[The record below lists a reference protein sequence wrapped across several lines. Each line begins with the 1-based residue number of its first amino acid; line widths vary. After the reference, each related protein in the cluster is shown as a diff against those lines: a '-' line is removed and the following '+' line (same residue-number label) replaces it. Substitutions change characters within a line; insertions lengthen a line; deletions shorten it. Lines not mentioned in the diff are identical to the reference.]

1 MFLAL
6 RERSHLRAAPTK
18 KEKMMKILRQM
29 TFHAEPSEIVVGDK
43 IKIKLTDGRKYTAT
57 AIDKNNKRIL
67 FIFDEC
73 IAKRPMNE
81 EGGTEGGYLESDL
94 REYLAEEFYN
104 LLPAKLQARLIP
116 DENGDELYL
125 LSLKEVCGCD
135 ENFDDCAGQL
145 EFFKIR
151 KNRVADYKNDY
162 AHWWLRDVVS
172 SANFAIV
179 NYSGH
184 ASSYSASHA
193 FGVRPAFAIKA

>member
-1 MFLAL
+1 
-6 RERSHLRAAPTK
+6 
-18 KEKMMKILRQM
+18 MKIIRQM
-29 TFHAEPSEIVVGDK
+29 TFHTEPSEIVVGDK
-43 IKIKLTDGRKYTAT
+43 IKIKLTDGKKYTAT
-57 AIDKNNKRIL
+57 AIDKNDKRIL

-94 REYLAEEFYN
+94 REYLTEKFYN

-125 LSLKEVCGCD
+125 LSLKEVCGRD

-151 KNRVADYKNDY
+151 KNRIADYKNDY
-162 AHWWLRDVVS
+162 ATWWLRDVVS
-172 SANFAIV
+172 SATFAFV
-179 NYSGH
+179 HSTGNAYGGG
-184 ASSYSASHA
+184 ASYAY
-193 FGVRPAFAIKA
+193 GVRPAFAIKA

>member
-1 MFLAL
+1 
-6 RERSHLRAAPTK
+6 
-18 KEKMMKILRQM
+18 M
-29 TFHAEPSEIVVGDK
+29 TFHTEPSEIVVGDK
-43 IKIKLTDGRKYTAT
+43 IKIKPTDGRKYTAT
-57 AIDKNNKRIL
+57 AIDKNDKRIL

-162 AHWWLRDVVS
+162 AYWWLRDVVS
-172 SANFAIV
+172 SADFALAAAAGGCGC
-179 NYSGH
+179 SF
-184 ASSYSASHA
+184 ASYA